1 MIRILTDSACDI
13 LPAEAQQLGVTV
25 IPLNVTLEDGTVLRD
40 GIDMT
45 PSEYYAHLA
54 ACRKLPTTSQPS
66 PEQFERL
73 YLDAA
78 AAGDEVLGIFLSDA
92 LSGTGQCARLAA
104 DLANVDNVVFV
115 NTENVCLGQSL
126 LVRLAVQLRDA
137 GKTITQIAADLEKAK
152 QHLHLVAA
160 VDDLKYLRKG
170 GRLSAAA
177 AVAGG
182 MLGIK
187 PILAVIE
194 GKVALAG
201 KARGLPGV
209 YVALFKK
216 IDEMGGRLSA
226 AAAVAGGMLGIKP
239 ILAVIEG
246 KVALAGKA
254 RGLPGVYVA
263 LFKKI
268 DEMGGIHPGYT
279 PLLGYTVNH
288 RELQPLLTYLQD
300 NLHLDA
306 PLVRQIGCVIGTH
319 TGPGAFG
326 IAFFDKELT
335 LE

>member
-25 IPLNVTLEDGTVLRD
+25 ISLNVTLEDGTVLRD

-45 PSEYYAHLA
+45 PSEYYTHLA
-54 ACRKLPTTSQPS
+54 SCRKLPTTSQPS

-92 LSGTGQCARLAA
+92 LSGTGQCAKLAA

-177 AVAGG
+177 AVAG
-182 MLGIK
+182 
-187 PILAVIE
+187 AVCW
-194 GKVALAG
+194 ASSPSSPSWR
-201 KARGLPGV
+201 ARWRWPV
-209 YVALFKK
+209 RRAVCPAC
-216 IDEMGGRLSA
+216 MWRCSRRSTRWA
-226 AAAVAGGMLGIKP
+226 ASIRA
-239 ILAVIEG
+239 
-246 KVALAGKA
+246 
-254 RGLPGVYVA
+254 
-263 LFKKI
+263 
-268 DEMGGIHPGYT
+268 T
-279 PLLGYTVNH
+279 PRCWAT
-288 RELQPLLTYLQD
+288 PST
-300 NLHLDA
+300 
-306 PLVRQIGCVIGTH
+306 
-319 TGPGAFG
+319 TGSCSRC
-326 IAFFDKELT
+326 
-335 LE
+335 